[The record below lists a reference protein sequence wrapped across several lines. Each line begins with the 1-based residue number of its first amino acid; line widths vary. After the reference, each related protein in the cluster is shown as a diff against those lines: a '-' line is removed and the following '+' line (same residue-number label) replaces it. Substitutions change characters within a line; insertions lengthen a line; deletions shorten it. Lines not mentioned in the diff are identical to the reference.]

1 MSTEMDEQPDSITAM
16 LDGVNL
22 NDLARV
28 TGLSRR
34 TLTNARS
41 GAHKPHQSTMWA
53 IKEGLRQLRSNEAGK
68 GVHLED
74 EA

>member
-1 MSTEMDEQPDSITAM
+1 MSTELDEQPDSITKM

-41 GAHKPHQSTMWA
+41 GAHKPHQSTMRA
-53 IKEGLRQLRSNEAGK
+53 IKNGLRQLKSDEASE
-68 GVHLED
+68 GVRLED